1 MSSVIDNLF
10 VIILFGI
17 IHRFEALIE
26 LPKVELNDLV
36 RTERIIRNTTN
47 NILSSLKFRKPI
59 NSTRI
64 KEFSTLHH
72 YFLSIT
78 FRHSNTL
85 REIARLTRIDY
96 KKYNNSTENLTTAIN
111 EILDDGQCSKENNI
125 TSNEDT
131 NVLLYVDNFLAK
143 LESLKESYGVNK
155 VFSDINSNIIK
166 LLDES
171 RQAGFRAKNKNV
183 TNSNPNNNLFDSS
196 EYWVPSGRRIYKG
209 ERTKI
214 KHYPFMASI
223 QIFDVFQCAGS
234 IIKSDLIIT
243 ASSCL
248 QLAWNNRFYR
258 ENPAFLAVRVGSS
271 FYNSGGERIAILEI
285 YFHPDYNPKNLWNNI
300 CVLRLERHINFLKN
314 NVKSVKK
321 IAIDKNPWNLPVNT
335 PGITII
341 GWGAKSTSNKVG
353 DPFHNI
359 LSFSHLDVYPTREC
373 QEVYSKEYVTK
384 QNFCGGFFSKGG
396 GACNRDVGAPGIIG
410 GTLVGV
416 VSFGSP
422 VCGTPDAPTVFTKV
436 GYYYRWIETIMDM
449 HVPHSKKK
457 ATTKY
462 TLDPYEQYLT
472 TTPATTTFKI
482 EPLLGA
488 KPPSVLDDTEY
499 EDNENT
505 LRTLDDKLFQEFLET
520 MFGSNEVQKYE
531 DVIHQDANALR
542 DTKDKLTVKSKIEV
556 TTTEI
561 SVQAVTYAYDS
572 EVESPR
578 TQIIPVDTYEMTDKV
593 PVTEN
598 IEVEE
603 SYHSKYVSDSKHKSK
618 IERNKP
624 KDIVYE
630 IPVTTTEEAQEI
642 YLELAP
648 DSGRDS
654 EQSNDNQEQ
663 SIDNQ
668 EQIVDQSESKSEG
681 VSKENSEIS
690 SADISDIPG
699 EEVIAELLDEI
710 DFNQILREVST
721 DATISKTSRSSYATK
736 LQRHRFLSTTT
747 ESINTKNSYNIPRE
761 LKSAD
766 GVVESGNNSLL
777 TLLYISDG
785 ERKRNENKYNLNV
798 EISRSKKID
807 PRHYKRDNALNDLGP
822 KTELYRIIS
831 RVIEAA
837 MSNQK

>member
-1 MSSVIDNLF
+1 MANYLLRRAIIDAIRVPVGTRASSELAKIGNREWVGYGYNGQPTYVDRPDFPLPAVRFRPDTPDVKVLREKEKGDWRKLTLEEKKALYRASFCQTFAEFQAPTGEWKGVVGWSLVFISLSLWIYMGMKLF
-10 VIILFGI
+10 VYSP
-17 IHRFEALIE
+17 
-26 LPKVELNDLV
+26 LPASFDEDAQKAQLKRMLDLKVNPIDG
-36 RTERIIRNTTN
+36 
-47 NILSSLKFRKPI
+47 LSSKW
-59 NSTRI
+59 
-64 KEFSTLHH
+64 
-72 YFLSIT
+72 
-78 FRHSNTL
+78 
-85 REIARLTRIDY
+85 DY
-96 KKYNNSTENLTTAIN
+96 
-111 EILDDGQCSKENNI
+111 ENNRW
-125 TSNEDT
+125 
-131 NVLLYVDNFLAK
+131 K
-143 LESLKESYGVNK
+143 
-155 VFSDINSNIIK
+155 
-166 LLDES
+166 
-171 RQAGFRAKNKNV
+171 
-183 TNSNPNNNLFDSS
+183 
-196 EYWVPSGRRIYKG
+196 
-209 ERTKI
+209 
-214 KHYPFMASI
+214 
-223 QIFDVFQCAGS
+223 
-234 IIKSDLIIT
+234 
-243 ASSCL
+243 
-248 QLAWNNRFYR
+248 AWNNRFYR

-285 YFHPDYNPKNLWNNI
+285 YFHPDYNPKSLWNNI
-300 CVLRLERHINFLKN
+300 CVLRLERHIEFLKD

-359 LSFSHLDVYPTREC
+359 LSYSHLDVYPTREC
-373 QEVYSKEYVTK
+373 QEVYTKEYVTK

-436 GYYYRWIETIMDM
+436 GYYYRWIENIMEMD
-449 HVPHSKKK
+449 VPRSKKK

-472 TTPATTTFKI
+472 TTPATTIFKI
-482 EPLLGA
+482 EPLLGG
-488 KPPSVLDDTEY
+488 KPPSVLDDTDY
-499 EDNENT
+499 EDNENA

-520 MFGSNEVQKYE
+520 MFGSKEVKKYE
-531 DVIHQDANALR
+531 DVIHQDGIVLR
-542 DTKDKLTVKSKIEV
+542 ETKEKKTVKQIDV

-561 SVQAVTYAYDS
+561 SVQPVTYAYDS
-572 EVESPR
+572 DIESPR
-578 TQIIPVDTYEMTDKV
+578 TQIIPVDTYEVTD
-593 PVTEN
+593 PIQVTEN

-603 SYHSKYVSDSKHKSK
+603 SYSKYVDPKHKSK

-624 KDIVYE
+624 KDIVYD

-648 DSGRDS
+648 DSGKDS
-654 EQSNDNQEQ
+654 HDQSNQEQ

-668 EQIVDQSESKSEG
+668 EQIVDQSEA
-681 VSKENSEIS
+681 VSKGKESSETS
-690 SADISDIPG
+690 SADISEIPG

-721 DATISKTSRSSYATK
+721 DATIPKSSRPGYATK
-736 LQRHRFLSTTT
+736 LERHRFLSTTT
-747 ESINTKNSYNIPRE
+747 ESANAKYYNIPRE
-761 LKSAD
+761 FKSAD

-777 TLLYISDG
+777 TLLYLSDG
-785 ERKRNENKYNLNV
+785 EKKRNVNKYNLNV
-798 EISRSKKID
+798 EISRSKKIN
-807 PRHYKRDNALNDLGP
+807 PRHFKRDNTLYNLGP

>member
-1 MSSVIDNLF
+1 MFSVFDKLF
-10 VIILFGI
+10 IIILFGI
-17 IHRFEALIE
+17 IHRSEALVE
-26 LPKVELNDLV
+26 LPKLEVDDLV
-36 RTERIIRNTTN
+36 RTEKIIRNTTN
-47 NILSSLKFRKPI
+47 NILSSLKFKKPI

-78 FRHSNTL
+78 FRHSSTL

-96 KKYNNSTENLTTAIN
+96 KKYNNATENLTTAIN
-111 EILDDGQCSKENNI
+111 ELLDDGQCSNEKNI
-125 TSNEDT
+125 TSNKTSNEDT

-143 LESLKESYGVNK
+143 LETLKESYGVNK

-171 RQAGFRAKNKNV
+171 RQASFRSKTNV
-183 TNSNPNNNLFDSS
+183 TNLSHDHLFDSS

-285 YFHPDYNPKNLWNNI
+285 YFHPDYNPKSLWNNI
-300 CVLRLERHINFLKN
+300 CVLRLERHIEFLKD

-359 LSFSHLDVYPTREC
+359 LSYSHLDVYPTREC
-373 QEVYSKEYVTK
+373 QEVYTKEYVTK

-436 GYYYRWIETIMDM
+436 GYYYRWIENIMEMD
-449 HVPHSKKK
+449 VPRSKKK

-472 TTPATTTFKI
+472 TTPATTIFKI
-482 EPLLGA
+482 EPLLGG
-488 KPPSVLDDTEY
+488 KPPSVLDDTDY
-499 EDNENT
+499 EDNENA

-520 MFGSNEVQKYE
+520 MFGSKEVKKYE
-531 DVIHQDANALR
+531 DVIHQDGVVLR
-542 DTKDKLTVKSKIEV
+542 ETKEKKTVKQIDV

-561 SVQAVTYAYDS
+561 SLQPVTYAYDS
-572 EVESPR
+572 DIESPR
-578 TQIIPVDTYEMTDKV
+578 TQIIPVDTYEVTD
-593 PVTEN
+593 PIQVTEN

-603 SYHSKYVSDSKHKSK
+603 SYSKYVDPKHKSK

-624 KDIVYE
+624 KDIVYD

-648 DSGRDS
+648 DSGKDS
-654 EQSNDNQEQ
+654 HDQSNQEQ

-668 EQIVDQSESKSEG
+668 EQIVDQSEA
-681 VSKENSEIS
+681 VSKGKESSETS
-690 SADISDIPG
+690 SADISEIPG

-721 DATISKTSRSSYATK
+721 DATIPKSSRPGYATK
-736 LQRHRFLSTTT
+736 LERHRFLSTTT
-747 ESINTKNSYNIPRE
+747 ESANAKYYNIPRE
-761 LKSAD
+761 FKSAD

-777 TLLYISDG
+777 TLLYLSDG
-785 ERKRNENKYNLNV
+785 EKKRNVNKYNLNV
-798 EISRSKKID
+798 EISRSKKIN
-807 PRHYKRDNALNDLGP
+807 PRHFKRDNTLYNLGP